1 MKELIGKTWELKEQP
16 VKQQREMKWDS
27 AEEKGRGRKWVHY
40 RKHVCMDSKER
51 DTTENTVRSM
61 EDRTEKNKQSR
72 VEIKNQKGKKLN
84 EH

>member
-1 MKELIGKTWELKEQP
+1 
-16 VKQQREMKWDS
+16 
-27 AEEKGRGRKWVHY
+27 
-40 RKHVCMDSKER
+40 MDSKER